1 MIFIANIYVSLKSTV
16 SDPQGATVSGALS
29 QLGFDSVK
37 NVRVGKYI
45 TLEIEKPTKEEAES
59 AVSNMCEQLL
69 ANTVIEEYRFCL
81 LYTSPS
87 PRD

>member
-1 MIFIANIYVSLKSTV
+1 MIFTANIYVSLKSTV

-45 TLEIEKPTKEEAES
+45 TLDIDKPSKEEAKS

-69 ANTVIEEYRFCL
+69 ANTVIEEYRFEFQ
-81 LYTSPS
+81 
-87 PRD
+87 

>member
-37 NVRVGKYI
+37 NDRVGKYI

-59 AVSNMCEQLL
+59 AVSNICEQLL
-69 ANTVIEEYRFCL
+69 ANTVIEEYRFEFQ
-81 LYTSPS
+81 
-87 PRD
+87 

>member
-37 NVRVGKYI
+37 NVRVVKYI
-45 TLEIEKPTKEEAES
+45 TLAIEKPTKEEAES

-69 ANTVIEEYRFCL
+69 ANTVIEEYRFEFQ
-81 LYTSPS
+81 
-87 PRD
+87 

>member
-45 TLEIEKPTKEEAES
+45 TLEIEKPPKEEAES

-69 ANTVIEEYRFCL
+69 ANTVIEEYRFEFQ
-81 LYTSPS
+81 
-87 PRD
+87 

>member
-1 MIFIANIYVSLKSTV
+1 MLFIANIYVSLKSTV

-69 ANTVIEEYRFCL
+69 ANTVIEEYRFEFQ
-81 LYTSPS
+81 
-87 PRD
+87 

>member
-1 MIFIANIYVSLKSTV
+1 MIFTANIYVSLKSTV

-45 TLEIEKPTKEEAES
+45 TLDIDKPSKAEDES

-69 ANTVIEEYRFCL
+69 ANTVIEEYSFEFH
-81 LYTSPS
+81 
-87 PRD
+87 

>member
-59 AVSNMCEQLL
+59 AVSNMCDQLL
-69 ANTVIEEYRFCL
+69 ANTVIEEYRFEFQ
-81 LYTSPS
+81 
-87 PRD
+87 

>member
-45 TLEIEKPTKEEAES
+45 TLEIEKPSKEEAES
-59 AVSNMCEQLL
+59 AVSKMCEQLL
-69 ANTVIEEYRFCL
+69 ANTVIEEYRFEFQ
-81 LYTSPS
+81 
-87 PRD
+87 

>member
-29 QLGFDSVK
+29 QLGFGSVK
-37 NVRVGKYI
+37 NVRVGKFI

-69 ANTVIEEYRFCL
+69 ANTVIEEYRFEFK
-81 LYTSPS
+81 
-87 PRD
+87 

>member
-59 AVSNMCEQLL
+59 AVSDMCEQLL
-69 ANTVIEEYRFCL
+69 ANTVIEEYRFEFH
-81 LYTSPS
+81 
-87 PRD
+87 

>member
-16 SDPQGATVSGALS
+16 SHPQGATVAGALA

-37 NVRVGKYI
+37 NVRVGKFI

-69 ANTVIEEYRFCL
+69 ANTVIEEYRFEFQ
-81 LYTSPS
+81 
-87 PRD
+87 

>member
-45 TLEIEKPTKEEAES
+45 TLAIENPTKEEAES

-69 ANTVIEEYRFCL
+69 ANTVIEEYRFEFQ
-81 LYTSPS
+81 
-87 PRD
+87 

>member
-16 SDPQGATVSGALS
+16 SDPQGTTVSGALS

-69 ANTVIEEYRFCL
+69 ANTVIEEYRFEFQ
-81 LYTSPS
+81 
-87 PRD
+87 